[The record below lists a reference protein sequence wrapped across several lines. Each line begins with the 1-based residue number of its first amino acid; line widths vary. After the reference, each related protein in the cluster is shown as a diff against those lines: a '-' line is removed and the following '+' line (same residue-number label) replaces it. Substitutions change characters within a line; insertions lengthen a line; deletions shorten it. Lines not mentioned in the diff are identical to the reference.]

1 MHNPCPWISVLPIFG
16 AVLEEMFQVGEKRE
30 PLLPV

>member
-1 MHNPCPWISVLPIFG
+1 MSLNLCIAYLGP
-16 AVLEEMFQVGEKRE
+16 VLEEMFQVGEKRE